1 MTYHNRSILIQQI
14 LKYMVMVAMSVFA
27 LAPFLFLLLSSLRP
41 GAQMVQNGLTLDFDL
56 QTMSLEGYRILMNYS
71 EGLYFNWYTNS
82 VIITIVQTCVSVLL
96 SSMVGYALAV
106 YDFRGR
112 NLVFTVVLAVMMIP
126 VEILILPLFK
136 LTILLKIIDTKA
148 GVILPF
154 AVSPFAVFFFR
165 QYSMGIPKDLID
177 SGRIDGCNE
186 LGIFFRIITPV
197 LLPAFG
203 AIAILQA
210 MGSWN
215 SFLWPLIVLRSN
227 ENLTLPIGLQSLL
240 TPYGNNYDV
249 LLSGSVLSIIPIIIV
264 FLLNQKAF
272 ITGLTVGSVKG

>member
-1 MTYHNRSILIQQI
+1 MTYHNRPILIQQI

-56 QTMSLEGYRILMNYS
+56 RTMSLEGYRILMNYS

>member
-56 QTMSLEGYRILMNYS
+56 RTMSLEGYRILMNYS

-112 NLVFTVVLAVMMIP
+112 NQVFTVVLAVMMIP

>member
-1 MTYHNRSILIQQI
+1 
-14 LKYMVMVAMSVFA
+14 
-27 LAPFLFLLLSSLRP
+27 
-41 GAQMVQNGLTLDFDL
+41 
-56 QTMSLEGYRILMNYS
+56 
-71 EGLYFNWYTNS
+71 
-82 VIITIVQTCVSVLL
+82 
-96 SSMVGYALAV
+96 MVGYALAV

>member
-1 MTYHNRSILIQQI
+1 MPSIQKQNTLVKII
-14 LKYMVMVAMSVFA
+14 KYIFLAGLVTFS
-27 LAPFLFLLLSSLRP
+27 LAPFLFMFMSSLRP
-41 GAQMVQNGLTLDFDL
+41 GAQMVQNGLTLDFNIK
-56 QTMSLEGYRILMNYS
+56 TMNFDGYKLLVSYRD
-71 EGLYFNWYTNS
+71 GLYVHWYLNS
-82 VIITIVQTCVSVLL
+82 IVITLVQTLASLL
-96 SSMVGYALAV
+96 FSSMVGYALAV
-106 YDFRGR
+106 YNFKGR
-112 NLVFTVVLAVMMIP
+112 NLVFTIVLAVMMIP
-126 VEILILPLFK
+126 IEILILPLFR
-136 LTILLKIIDTKA
+136 LTVLMKIIDTKA

-165 QYSMGIPKDLID
+165 QYSLGIPKDLID

-186 LGIFFRIITPV
+186 FGIFFRIISPV

-249 LLSGSVLSIIPIIIV
+249 LLAGSVMSIIPIIIV

-272 ITGLTVGSVKG
+272 ISGLTVGSVKG

>member
-56 QTMSLEGYRILMNYS
+56 RTMSLEGYRILMNYS

>member
-14 LKYMVMVAMSVFA
+14 LKYMVMVSMSVFA

-56 QTMSLEGYRILMNYS
+56 RTMSLEGYRILMNYS

>member
-1 MTYHNRSILIQQI
+1 MSLIKH
-14 LKYMVMVAMSVFA
+14 LFLGFVALLT
-27 LAPFLFLLLSSLRP
+27 LAPFVFMFLSSLRP
-41 GAQMVQNGLTLDFDL
+41 GDQMVQNGLTVDFNVM
-56 QTMSLEGYRILMNYS
+56 TMTLSSYRTMAEYN
-71 EGLYFNWYTNS
+71 EGLYFMWFKNSMIIS
-82 VIITIVQTCVSVLL
+82 VIQTLASLLL

-106 YDFRGR
+106 YDFKGR
-112 NLVFTVVLAVMMIP
+112 NIIFTVVLVVMMIP
-126 VEILILPLFK
+126 VEILVLPLFK
-136 LTILLKIIDTKA
+136 LSVIFRIIDTKA

-154 AVSPFAVFFFR
+154 VVSPFAVFFFR
-165 QYSMGIPKDLID
+165 QYALGLPRDLID

-186 LGIFFRIITPV
+186 FGIFFRIITPV

-215 SFLWPLIVLRSN
+215 AFLWPLIVLRSN
-227 ENLTLPIGLQSLL
+227 ANLTLPIGLQSLL

-249 LLSGSVLSIIPIIIV
+249 LLAGSVVSIIPIIVV
-264 FLLNQKAF
+264 FLMNQKAF